1 MWGLWVKHTAHYNA
15 YRVYS
20 WTHIHLRGRHG
31 GLGGFVL
38 LLEDVESELVL
49 PVVLAEAGRGHGRRG
64 GRGGG
69 GRGLLAVPPLLHL
82 LTNQR

>member
-1 MWGLWVKHTAHYNA
+1 M
-15 YRVYS
+15 RIVYKG
-20 WTHIHLRGRHG
+20 WIRIHLRGRHG

-82 LTNQR
+82 LTNQK